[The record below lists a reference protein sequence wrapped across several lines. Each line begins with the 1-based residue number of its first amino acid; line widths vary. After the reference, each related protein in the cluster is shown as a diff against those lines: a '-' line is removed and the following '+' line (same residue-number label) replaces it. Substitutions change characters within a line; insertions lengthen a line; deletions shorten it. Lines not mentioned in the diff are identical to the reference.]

1 MLKFFALYKRKIT
14 GISNTAFYHQ
24 IGFIFRA
31 SWFYNFKLLITLRQ
45 SPPISVL
52 SAQSPFPFSHSL
64 IHQFTG
70 SISINLIQ
78 SPSISNSHLLAIS
91 QSHSPTVSALTSI
104 SSFNLSSTYNQF
116 SNPTAHFPP
125 FALTLFPFAVQNLF
139 LFLPREKS
147 FSIHNKFTAR
157 RPATILHTRDSV

>member
-24 IGFIFRA
+24 IGIIFRP
-31 SWFYNFKLLITLRQ
+31 SWYCNLKLLITLRQ

-52 SAQSPFPFSHSL
+52 SAQSPFPFSPFTHSPIYWFNL
-64 IHQFTG
+64 HQST
-70 SISINLIQ
+70 SISINLHQSLFQ

-116 SNPTAHFPP
+116 SNPTAHFPSFCPHTFSFCRAKP
-125 FALTLFPFAVQNLF
+125 FP
-139 LFLPREKS
+139 
-147 FSIHNKFTAR
+147 IFT
-157 RPATILHTRDSV
+157 S